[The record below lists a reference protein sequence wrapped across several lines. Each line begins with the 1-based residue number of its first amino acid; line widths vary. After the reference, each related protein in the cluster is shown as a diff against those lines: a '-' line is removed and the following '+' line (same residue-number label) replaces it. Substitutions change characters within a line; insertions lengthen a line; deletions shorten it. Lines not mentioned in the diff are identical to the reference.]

1 MGSPY
6 FYLEYLLTWLSLLG
20 ESGYSNPAIFSLE
33 YTLVPDAVFPT
44 QLQQAIAAYRHVLET
59 VGKASRV
66 CVSGDSAGA
75 TIMLSLLLH
84 LANLGHDADKMND
97 TGTWQLEPPAMAALI
112 SPWVTLVSPKH
123 RNTASDYLDQDNLHQ
138 YALEYAGRQAV
149 TDPLL
154 SPGDCRDVDWWQRA
168 CPSAGMFIAYG
179 AEEVFAPDIKD
190 LVKFLETAGIKIS
203 SRTEDGGIHAWPVA
217 SLFLSTGARDRQKG
231 LKSLVEQ
238 IQASIPPAPA

>member
-20 ESGYSNPAIFSLE
+20 ESGYGNPAIFSLE

-44 QLQQAIAAYRHVLET
+44 QLQQAMAAYQHVLET
-59 VGKASRV
+59 VGQASRV
-66 CVSGDSAGA
+66 CISGDSAGA

-84 LANLGHDADKMND
+84 LANPGRGADSMND
-97 TGTWQLEPPAMAALI
+97 TGAWRLEAPAMAALI
-112 SPWVTLVSPKH
+112 SPWVTLVSPRH
-123 RNTASDYLDQDNLHQ
+123 RNTASDYLNQENLHQ
-138 YALEYAGRQAV
+138 YALGYAGRLAV

-168 CPSAGMFIAYG
+168 CPSGGMFIAYG

-190 LVKFLETAGIKIS
+190 HVKFLETAGVKIS
-203 SRTEDGGIHAWPVA
+203 SRAEDGGIHAWPVA

-238 IQASIPPAPA
+238 VKAGIPTAPV